1 MILVDD
7 TIAKDL
13 ILSCCT
19 EENNSVAD
27 ECQMNRNVNKWTSM
41 SEGSDNFAL

>member
-19 EENNSVAD
+19 EKNNSVDD
-27 ECQMNRNVNKWTSM
+27 ECQMNRNVKQM
-41 SEGSDNFAL
+41 DIYERGK

>member
-19 EENNSVAD
+19 EENNSVDD
-27 ECQMNRNVNKWTSM
+27 ECQMNRNVKQMASM
-41 SEGSDNFAL
+41 SEGSDNFAM

>member
-19 EENNSVAD
+19 EENNSVDD
-27 ECQMNRNVNKWTSM
+27 ECQMNRNVKQM
-41 SEGSDNFAL
+41 DIYERAK